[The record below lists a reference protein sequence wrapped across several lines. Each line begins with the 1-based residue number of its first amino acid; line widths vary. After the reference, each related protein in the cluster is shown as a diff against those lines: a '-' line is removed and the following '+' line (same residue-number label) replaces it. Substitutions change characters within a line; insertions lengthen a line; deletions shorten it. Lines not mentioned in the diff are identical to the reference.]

1 MVAAPLQDC
10 WGVDVPRQVEQD
22 VAGTAALGQK
32 LIEVVAG
39 DAVLFVGDAQLQH
52 VGNAMPIISEVD
64 DVD

>member
-10 WGVDVPRQVEQD
+10 WGVDVPCQVEQD

-52 VGNAMPIISEVD
+52 VGNAVPIISEVD
-64 DVD
+64 DVN

>member
-1 MVAAPLQDC
+1 MIAAPLQDC

-22 VAGTAALGQK
+22 VAGTAAGRQE
-32 LIEVVAG
+32 LIEVVAS

-52 VGNAMPIISEVD
+52 VGNAVPVISEVD